1 MITAYNTLRQFIK
14 NRDYAPEELYQ
25 EVIPVWN
32 CYLPGY
38 RAPMTLRATSTV
50 EVHQPNVH
58 NTQPLKLR
66 FDHNNSTTWRNKRYI
81 RAPRGNP
88 YNL

>member
-1 MITAYNTLRQFIK
+1 MINTYNILRQFIK

-32 CYLPGY
+32 CYLPGS
-38 RAPMTLRATSTV
+38 RVSMTLRATSTA
-50 EVHQPNVH
+50 EVHQPNAH
-58 NTQPLKLR
+58 TTQPLKLR
-66 FDHNNSTTWRNKRYI
+66 FDHNNNITWRNKRYI
-81 RAPRGNP
+81 RTPRSNL